1 MVHST
6 NIYYEVEI
14 NVGILML
21 FFNLIFSS
29 SKESDMWQ
37 NKKILKFVH
46 IKNNVTNVTKPYS
59 DVFGTQPHFI

>member
-1 MVHST
+1 
-6 NIYYEVEI
+6 
-14 NVGILML
+14 ML

-46 IKNNVTNVTKPYS
+46 IKNNENVTKPYS
-59 DVFGTQPHFI
+59 DVFGTQPYFI